1 MVFVADRIHPELRR
15 IVEFLNEQMR
25 PAEVLA
31 IEVAQFTA
39 GSTRLL
45 APTLIGATERAAA
58 AKAVTPAKPPID
70 EEGWLET
77 LRERKGE
84 EAARNAGK
92 LLAWFKERGFITGVT
107 NSRTPY
113 SRASPVRTANPPGP
127 FSSVEARERS
137 RRRCNT

>member
-58 AKAVTPAKPPID
+58 AKAVTRPSPRSMRKAGSRPFGSGRARKPRVTQVSCSR
-70 EEGWLET
+70 G
-77 LRERKGE
+77 LRS
-84 EAARNAGK
+84 EASS
-92 LLAWFKERGFITGVT
+92 LA
-107 NSRTPY
+107 
-113 SRASPVRTANPPGP
+113 
-127 FSSVEARERS
+127 
-137 RRRCNT
+137 